1 LLNRNPDPA
10 ALKNGGDMNMH
21 AAKAQ
26 ASSRGLPGGA
36 LVNKAVACLIA
47 LTVSAS
53 VALAADAPAAAPAA
67 PATALATPMATAT
80 APAHNATPFWREV
93 RKTDQ
98 GITTIKGAETGTL
111 VQMEGNAWRHLR
123 NGPVTLWGGLL
134 LLAMTVTVLGFHAWK
149 GQLRLSSPATGK
161 RVTRFTAGERVVHN
175 TVAGSFVLLAL
186 GGLLLLFGKHLLVP
200 VLGHTL
206 VAFMLQ
212 ILKPVH
218 NFLGLVFVVAL
229 LIMIVMWAKD
239 NLWAAADAEWIGRA
253 GGLLD
258 RSHVPS
264 WRFNFGEKT
273 WFWFGVTILGL
284 TVSVSG
290 LLLDF
295 PAILELR
302 AKLQIANLV
311 HGIGALLMMFLALG
325 HIYMGTIGVE
335 GALEAM
341 KTGDVDETWAREHHE
356 LWYQQVSGKG
366 K

>member
-1 LLNRNPDPA
+1 
-10 ALKNGGDMNMH
+10 MNMH

-36 LVNKAVACLIA
+36 LANVVACLVA

-53 VALAADAPAAAPAA
+53 IAFAADAPAAPAA
-67 PATALATPMATAT
+67 SKTPATASATPVASPA
-80 APAHNATPFWREV
+80 AAAHNATPFWREV

-161 RVTRFTAGERVVHN
+161 RVTRFTASERMVHN
-175 TVAGSFVLLAL
+175 TVAGSFVLLAI
-186 GGLLLLFGKHLLVP
+186 GGLMLLFGKHLLAP

-218 NFLGLVFVVAL
+218 NFLGLVFVAAL
-229 LIMIVMWAKD
+229 LIMILMWAKD
-239 NLWAAADAEWIGRA
+239 NLWAAVDAEWIGRA
-253 GGLLD
+253 GGLFD

-311 HGIGALLMMFLALG
+311 HGISALLMMFLALG